1 MEIENTHT
9 PEDLRIMQA
18 WTLERKIQVT
28 QTRII
33 EWYQEY
39 NGRVCVSF
47 SGGKDST
54 VLLDLARRCY
64 PDIEGV
70 FADTGL
76 EFPEIREFV
85 KTKEN
90 ITWVRPEKKF
100 FDVVTEYGWN
110 YPSKEVSLNLW
121 YAKHSE
127 KNKQNYINWING
139 LNKDGSKSVH
149 HQRYK
154 KFAYLLD
161 APFIFSHKCCGII
174 KERPLAKYEKE
185 HGLTPITAIM
195 ASESSRRKTAWLKTG
210 CNNFDKNKPMSKPMS
225 FWTDQ
230 DVLRYLKEFSITYA
244 SVYGDIIEG
253 KDGQL
258 SVTGEKRTGCMFCP
272 VGCHL
277 DKSGNKFQNMKKTHP
292 KQWEYC
298 IFGGELNENGVWVP
312 NKQGLGLGRLLDY
325 IGVKYE

>member
-1 MEIENTHT
+1 MENRYTT
-9 PEDLRIMQA
+9 EDLKRLQA
-18 WTLERKIQVT
+18 LSLERKIQIT

-33 EWYQEY
+33 EWYQEH
-39 NGRVCVSF
+39 NGRVCVNF

-64 PDIEGV
+64 PNMEGV

-85 KTKEN
+85 RTKEN

-110 YPSKEVSLNLW
+110 YPSKDVSLYLW

-127 KNKQNYINWING
+127 AKKQNYINRFLG
-139 LNKDGSKSVH
+139 LNNDGSKSKH
-149 HQRYK
+149 RERYK
-154 KFAYLLD
+154 KFAPLLD
-161 APFIFSHKCCGII
+161 APFIFSSKCCRII
-174 KERPLAKYEKE
+174 KEQPLDRYMKEK
-185 HGLTPITAIM
+185 GLAPIVAIM
-195 ASESSRRKTAWLKTG
+195 ASESSRRKSAWLKTG
-210 CNNFDKNKPMSKPMS
+210 CNNFDGAKPLSKPMS

-230 DVLRYLKEFSITYA
+230 DVLKYLKDFKIPYA
-244 SVYGDIIEG
+244 SIYGDIIEG
-253 KDGQL
+253 DNGAL
-258 SVTGEKRTGCMFCP
+258 TTTGEKRTGCMFCP

-277 DKSGNKFQNMKKTHP
+277 DKDGNKFQNMKKTHP

-298 IFGGELNENGVWVP
+298 IFGGEQNEDGIWVP
-312 NKQGLGLGRLLDY
+312 NKQGLGLGKLLDY
-325 IGVKYE
+325 IGVPYE